1 MNFKIILQA
10 RANSTRLPGK
20 MTRDFFQG
28 QTIPELIIHNLKN
41 HFRLKDIVL
50 ATTTHIN
57 DDELANLA
65 LRHGILLFRGDE
77 QDVLKRFIDAAEATQ
92 TEIVVRVCADNP
104 FLQVDA
110 IVELLNAFENSKS
123 DYLSFKLDDDTP
135 IIKSHLGLF
144 AEVTALSALKKL
156 AVLSDD
162 RFFHE
167 HVTNYIYAHDQV
179 FDVKWLTLPSYL
191 GSRKDIRLTIDT
203 LEDFELCQEIYREIE
218 PDCSAQN
225 ILNAIDLNPA
235 RLERMKDQIIKN
247 SK

>member
-20 MTRDFFQG
+20 MMRDFFRG
-28 QTIPELIIHNLKN
+28 QTIPELIIENLKRY
-41 HFRLKDIVL
+41 FSLEDIVL
-50 ATTTHIN
+50 ATTSHPN

-123 DYLSFKLDDDTP
+123 DYLSFKLDENTP

-144 AEVTALSALKKL
+144 AEVTSLSALKKV
-156 AVLSDD
+156 AVLSDE

-167 HVTNYIYAHDQV
+167 HVTNYIYGHDQV

-191 GSRKDIRLTIDT
+191 GNRKDIRLTIDT

>member
-20 MTRDFFQG
+20 MMRDFFRG
-28 QTIPELIIHNLKN
+28 QTIPELIIHNLKK

-50 ATTTHIN
+50 ATTSHPN

-65 LRHGILLFRGDE
+65 LRQGIQLFRGDE

-144 AEVTALSALKKL
+144 AEVTSLSALKKV

-167 HVTNYIYAHDQV
+167 HVTNYIYGHDQV

-191 GSRKDIRLTIDT
+191 GNRKDIRLTIDT

-218 PDCSAQN
+218 PDCNAQN

-235 RLERMKDQIIKN
+235 RLERMKDQILKN